1 MTQPTRFLLIIA
13 TAFAILSAA
22 SRAADAPPAK
32 LNLPLAPGPFKATME
47 SLSAYKLPDWFRD
60 AKFGI
65 WAHWG
70 PQSVPMNGDWYAK
83 GLYQEDPKVWYS
95 SRALHMER
103 FGHPSKFGYK
113 DIIQLWKAEK
123 WDPDRLMALYKKAGA
138 KYFVS
143 MGVHHDNFDLWDS
156 SKVHRW
162 NAVNFGPK
170 RDVVATWAKAA
181 RKEGLRFGVSEHLAY
196 SFTWF
201 QIAHGSDKQGPYAG
215 VPYDGA
221 NPEYWDLY
229 HFPAEPDEAGDV
241 FKMSSNQRWQQQ
253 WYDRITNL
261 INNYNL
267 DLLYSDCPVPF
278 HNEVGLSMIA
288 DLYNTDLKRHGKQ
301 QVVYNCK
308 EPSHGAWVQDYEQTI
323 EPTINPDPWQTD
335 TFLSSWFYRTGQS
348 VRPGRWLIHTLVDIV
363 SKNGN
368 MLLNV
373 VQRPDGTIDDAHVA
387 ALEQTAA
394 WNAVNGEAIFGTRP
408 WQVYGEGPGKKNKED
423 ADACYSAEDIR
434 FTTKGPVLYATV
446 LGWPGDGKVRIRSL
460 ARLSQGSNTIKM
472 ITLLGSKSPV
482 TWTQDS
488 EALVVTLPKEQ
499 VSEIANVLKITSSDL
514 EAVSQVAPVM
524 ADEKGNLLLDAKSA
538 EMHGGGIGLAKSG
551 DTDVIGR
558 WDDARNWASWKVRF
572 PRAGTYELSANIAD
586 PKTNTEFEV
595 SVGNEKFTGK
605 NTQGGDW
612 NTYQAIVLGKVKVA
626 QAGDQIV
633 AIRAHDP
640 KAWNPVNVRSLALTK
655 CN

>member
-1 MTQPTRFLLIIA
+1 MNFNPKIRVRFLTAAIA
-13 TAFAILSAA
+13 VLVCLAVTGAV
-22 SRAADAPPAK
+22 RAADAPPVK
-32 LNLPLAPGPFKATME
+32 LNLPIAPGPFKPTVE

-60 AKFGI
+60 AKVGI

-70 PQSVPMNGDWYAK
+70 PQSVPMQGDWYAK
-83 GLYQEDPKVWYS
+83 GLYQEDPSVWYS
-95 SRALHMER
+95 SRKYHMEHY
-103 FGHPSKFGYK
+103 GHPSKFGYK

-123 WDPDRLMALYKKAGA
+123 WNPEQLMALYKKAGA

-170 RDVVATWAKAA
+170 RDVVAAWAKAA
-181 RKEGLRFGVSEHLAY
+181 RKEGLRFGVSEHLAF

-201 QIAHGSDKQGPYAG
+201 QIAHGADKKGPYAG

-241 FKMSSNQRWQQQ
+241 WKMSSNRRWQQQ
-253 WYDRITNL
+253 WYERITNL
-261 INNYNL
+261 INNYDL

-278 HNEVGLSMIA
+278 NNEVGLSMIA
-288 DLYNTDLKRHGKQ
+288 DLYNTDLQRHGKQ

-308 EPSHGAWVQDYEQTI
+308 EPSHGAWVQDYEQSI

-335 TFLSSWFYRTGQS
+335 TFLSSWFYKTGQP
-348 VRPGRWLIHTLVDIV
+348 VRSGRWAIHTLVDIV

-387 ALEQTAA
+387 ALEQMAA
-394 WNAVNGEAIFGTRP
+394 WNEVNGEAIFGTRP
-408 WQVYGEGPGKKNKED
+408 WQVYGEGPGKKNKDD

-446 LGWPGDGKVRIRSL
+446 LGWPVDGKVRIRSL
-460 ARLSQGSNTIKM
+460 ATLSPGTNTIQS
-472 ITLLGSKSPV
+472 IALLGSKSPV

-488 EALVVTLPKEQ
+488 EALVVTLPKSK
-499 VSEIANVLKITSSDL
+499 VSEIANVLKITGSSL
-514 EAVSQVAPVM
+514 EAVSQIATVF
-524 ADEKGNLLLDAKSA
+524 
-538 EMHGGGIGLAKSG
+538 
-551 DTDVIGR
+551 TD
-558 WDDARNWASWKVRF
+558 DHK
-572 PRAGTYELSANIAD
+572 
-586 PKTNTEFEV
+586 K
-595 SVGNEKFTGK
+595 
-605 NTQGGDW
+605 
-612 NTYQAIVLGKVKVA
+612 
-626 QAGDQIV
+626 
-633 AIRAHDP
+633 
-640 KAWNPVNVRSLALTK
+640 
-655 CN
+655 